1 MTQPVGMVFFVLSR
15 VCKVLFVQCVGAT
28 LPFLVPLIGALLLL
42 IFIPQLVLW
51 LPELLYG

>member
-1 MTQPVGMVFFVLSR
+1 MVFFVLSR